1 MMALSPESS
10 FSAPHID
17 NEHDADSSNVASMVE
32 STPPTTVADT
42 ASLHSDVS
50 KHDVITVDV
59 TLPSPVAHEHDEHDL
74 DHEIDHDHELD
85 HDEHTTPELTPAAT
99 PAVATPVITPA
110 VTPAPD
116 DAASAA
122 AASAGRGRRSR
133 GGPAPVYNLAKL
145 SGTDGHGKRRS
156 KGDIVSN
163 RHRRRTLGATTTAE
177 LSRAAAAA
185 STSTESASAS
195 ASAAGA
201 TIDALNLSW
210 SPKRTQ
216 ARESPRARR
225 PTIRLSTSSLK
236 LSAAKNKS
244 PASSVKAKAKAAI
257 AKPAV
262 VKAVAK
268 PTIKAPDKP
277 AAPAKRLPRELRR
290 LQDTKEFAH
299 IDEQP
304 VIYTVWAKGKYVN
317 PNEVKEDTPASKR
330 VKRVQET
337 EEQGAKESS
346 EQPVIDVKK
355 RRVKKYLDKGLYA
368 GQETPADITW
378 GLTPAEKK
386 SLSQIPELQPSGRQS
401 TIMPPPMF
409 NGLRTLIAGRD
420 FKLPFQVCNPLPP
433 GQPKPDEWKKMT
445 KSKFPSQTP
454 VLTLSQYHH
463 HHH

>member
-10 FSAPHID
+10 FSAPHIE
-17 NEHDADSSNVASMVE
+17 NENDADSSNVASMVE

-59 TLPSPVAHEHDEHDL
+59 TLPSPVAHEHDREH
-74 DHEIDHDHELD
+74 D

-99 PAVATPVITPA
+99 PAVATPAITPA

-116 DAASAA
+116 DDASA
-122 AASAGRGRRSR
+122 SRGRRSR

-163 RHRRRTLGATTTAE
+163 RRRRKTLGATTTAE
-177 LSRAAAAA
+177 LSRAAEAA
-185 STSTESASAS
+185 STPTESV
-195 ASAAGA
+195 SAAGA

-210 SPKRTQ
+210 SPKPAASPSTRTQ

-225 PTIRLSTSSLK
+225 PAVRLSSSSLK
-236 LSAAKNKS
+236 LSAAKTKS
-244 PASSVKAKAKAAI
+244 PASSIKAKAKAAI
-257 AKPAV
+257 AKPV
-262 VKAVAK
+262 IKAVAK

-277 AAPAKRLPRELRR
+277 AAPAKKLPRELRR

-304 VIYTVWAKGKYVN
+304 IIYTVWAKGKYIN
-317 PNEVKEDTPASKR
+317 PKEAKEDTPASKR
-330 VKRVQET
+330 VKRDQEP
-337 EEQGAKESS
+337 EEQGVKESS
-346 EQPVIDVKK
+346 EPVIDLKK

-386 SLSQIPELQPSGRQS
+386 SLSQIPELKPSGRQS
-401 TIMPPPMF
+401 KIMPPPMF

-420 FKLPFQVCNPLPP
+420 FKLPFQICSPLPP

-445 KSKFPSQTP
+445 KSTFQPGPCPVSIPSS
-454 VLTLSQYHH
+454 LTVYRSIRG
-463 HHH
+463 

>member
-1 MMALSPESS
+1 MSLSPESS

-17 NEHDADSSNVASMVE
+17 TDADLSSNVASMVE

-59 TLPSPVAHEHDEHDL
+59 APLPSL
-74 DHEIDHDHELD
+74 DPHSQ
-85 HDEHTTPELTPAAT
+85 TPDLTPG
-99 PAVATPVITPA
+99 VTPA

-116 DAASAA
+116 DAPASA
-122 AASAGRGRRSR
+122 SSNPRGRRSR
-133 GGPAPVYNLAKL
+133 GGAAPVYNLAKL

-163 RHRRRTLGATTTAE
+163 RRRRKTLGATTTDEVA
-177 LSRAAAAA
+177 RAAEDV
-185 STSTESASAS
+185 STP
-195 ASAAGA
+195 AGA
-201 TIDALNLSW
+201 TPTTGNTIDALNLSW
-210 SPKRTQ
+210 SPKAARSPSTRTK

-225 PTIRLSTSSLK
+225 PVARLSSSSLN
-236 LSAAKNKS
+236 LSAQKNKS
-244 PASSVKAKAKAAI
+244 PASSTRGRGRPPAS
-257 AKPAV
+257 KP
-262 VKAVAK
+262 VAK
-268 PTIKAPDKP
+268 PTIKAPNKP
-277 AAPAKRLPRELRR
+277 AAPAKKIPRELRR

-304 VIYTVWAKGKYVN
+304 IIYTVWAKGKYVN
-317 PNEVKEDTPASKR
+317 PNETKEDKPASKR
-330 VKRVQET
+330 VKRGQES
-337 EEQGAKESS
+337 EEQEAKEGSA
-346 EQPVIDVKK
+346 PALDLKK

-368 GQETPADITW
+368 GQEAPSDITW
-378 GLTPAEKK
+378 GLTATEKK
-386 SLSQIPELQPSGRQS
+386 TLSQLPELKPSGRHS

-445 KSKFPSQTP
+445 KSRLAPVVDLLYFTP
-454 VLTLSQYHH
+454 TDWL
-463 HHH
+463 